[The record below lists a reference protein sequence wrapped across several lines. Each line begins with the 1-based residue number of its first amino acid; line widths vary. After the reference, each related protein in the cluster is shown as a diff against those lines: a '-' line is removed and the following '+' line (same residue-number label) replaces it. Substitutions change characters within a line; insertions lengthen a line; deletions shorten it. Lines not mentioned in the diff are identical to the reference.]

1 MLVNAEPSTVAILLA
16 AGGGTRFAGAEHKLT
31 ALISG
36 RAVCAWSL
44 QHLLEAEFRHVVV
57 VTGAVDLSVA
67 LDPSNFKIKSAFS
80 IIHNPRWQSGLASS
94 LQSGIDFARNLGA
107 QAVVIGLAD
116 QPAVLA
122 TAWLSVAASSA
133 PLAVAT
139 YNGVRGNPVRLHAEL
154 WQLLPQTGDDGA
166 RLLFKSHR
174 DLIEEIPC
182 SGSAQDVDT
191 LADLASVQKMFGDKN
206 A

>member
-1 MLVNAEPSTVAILLA
+1 M
-16 AGGGTRFAGAEHKLT
+16 
-31 ALISG
+31 
-36 RAVCAWSL
+36 
-44 QHLLEAEFRHVVV
+44 V
-57 VTGAVDLSVA
+57 VTGAVELNSVF
-67 LDPSNFKIKSAFS
+67 DSSNFETKSAFT
-80 IIHNPRWQSGLASS
+80 IVHNPRWQSGLASS

-166 RLLFKSHR
+166 RLIFKSHR